1 MFAAIFGV
9 DGLVVLVVWIV
20 VIAGVVGIIRL
31 GSRVGRRRR

>member
-1 MFAAIFGV
+1 MLAAIFGV
-9 DGLVVLVVWIV
+9 DGLVILVVWIL

>member
-31 GSRVGRRRR
+31 GSRVGRRRP